1 MSKQRRCR
9 QQALPLPASRS
20 NGPRAGERPPAS
32 LALAHRH
39 GRGHLAPRGSL
50 RCGCGPE
57 ALGAENPAAG
67 LAGAPATTWA
77 PLRRQLAGFVR
88 AHFIY
93 SDRMP
98 CPSA

>member
-9 QQALPLPASRS
+9 QQTLPRHAARS

-57 ALGAENPAAG
+57 ALGAENPAAA
-67 LAGAPATTWA
+67 LAGALVTTCA
-77 PLRRQLAGFVR
+77 LLRHQLVGFVR